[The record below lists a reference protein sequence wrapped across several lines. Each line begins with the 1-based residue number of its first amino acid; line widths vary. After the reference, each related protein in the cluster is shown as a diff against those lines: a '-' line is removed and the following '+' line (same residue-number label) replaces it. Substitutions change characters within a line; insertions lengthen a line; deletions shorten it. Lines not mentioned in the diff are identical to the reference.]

1 MQKSATHVITGS
13 SYNAHTEL
21 QFVQR
26 INHNF
31 LPSSTF
37 NDTWV
42 KNSIRNIGE
51 NDIQLRNFDQLRLTH
66 ANLTT
71 LDLFPLY
78 NFPKIWQ
85 EFPEEQIKIIR
96 KPSEFEAKL
105 KNYFLSDLSSTVVC
119 NRLFCPA
126 GLQAARDKLNYKIVI
141 FSSLIHSVTR
151 SLSVCLV
158 WSFAI
163 LFNNL
168 SSVYWW
174 NSRASLP

>member
-1 MQKSATHVITGS
+1 MQKSAIHVITGS

-51 NDIQLRNFDQLRLTH
+51 KRHSAMKFQPTSSNTCKLIN
-66 ANLTT
+66 
-71 LDLFPLY
+71 LFPLH
-78 NFPKIWQ
+78 NFPKIRQ
-85 EFPEEQIKIIR
+85 KFPDEQIKIIR
-96 KPSEFEAKL
+96 KPSEFDAKVN
-105 KNYFLSDLSSTVVC
+105 NYFLADLAPIVVC

-126 GLQAARDKLNYKIVI
+126 GLQAAWDKLNYKIVI
-141 FSSLIHSVTR
+141 FSSPIHSVTR